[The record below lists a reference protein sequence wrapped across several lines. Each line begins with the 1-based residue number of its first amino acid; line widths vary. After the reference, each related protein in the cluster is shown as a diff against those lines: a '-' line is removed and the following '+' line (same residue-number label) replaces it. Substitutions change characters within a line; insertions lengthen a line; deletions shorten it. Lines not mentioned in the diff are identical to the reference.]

1 MNPVSGRMILTK
13 YFADITRI
21 LHEADYSLDVRCTT
35 QVGDACE
42 IVKKSAAEN
51 DIIIC
56 CGGDGTLN
64 DIVNGVMAYGKPID
78 IGYIPCGT
86 TNDFAASIGLTDNI
100 IKATR
105 DVVNGVPTTIDVGQ
119 FDSKYF
125 AYVASFGAF
134 TKSSYSTP
142 QDMKNSL
149 GHFAYILRGITELA
163 HINPVSVTVTTE
175 SGEVHSGEY
184 LVGFVSNSTSVAGI
198 IKIDQKHVDMADGL
212 FEVMLVKFPK
222 NILEFN
228 TIISSVT
235 AGKYNNKFVDFFR
248 AREITVQSQSPIQW
262 SLDGERYDAK
272 ETGIIKNCHKAIN
285 IILPND

>member
-21 LHEADYSLDVRCTT
+21 LHEADFSLDVRCTT
-35 QVGDACE
+35 QLGDAYE

-56 CGGDGTLN
+56 SGGDGTLN

-105 DVVNGVPTTIDVGQ
+105 DIVNGVATTIDVGQ
-119 FDSKYF
+119 FDNRYF
-125 AYVASFGAF
+125 TYVASFGAF

-163 HINPVSVTVTTE
+163 HIKPVSVTVTTE
-175 SGEVHSGEY
+175 NGEVHTGEY
-184 LVGFVSNSTSVAGI
+184 LVGFISNSTSVAGI
-198 IKIDQKHVDMADGL
+198 IKIDKKLVDMADGL

-222 NILEFN
+222 NILEFY
-228 TIISSVT
+228 TIISAVT
-235 AGKYNNKFVDFFR
+235 AEKYSSKFVDFFK

-262 SLDGERYDAK
+262 SLDGECYDAQQK
-272 ETGIIKNCHKAIN
+272 GIIKNCHKAIN
-285 IILPND
+285 IILPNE